1 MCARAGGSTSAQ
13 RVAAEVWVTWDDDR
27 TPLTQSGC
35 ACSFWPFD
43 PHVAVFVSVVRTG
56 VRPSCG
62 VGSFVVVVQVVDRVF
77 WATDEL
83 VCGRAR
89 SCNQSVLA
97 LEYGVLCFV
106 SQLLC
111 FVSQLCAAGS
121 MLHA

>member
-1 MCARAGGSTSAQ
+1 MCVCVCVHDSGAFLCLTYVCAPALVDRLARRGLPQKFGLP
-13 RVAAEVWVTWDDDR
+13 WDDDR

-43 PHVAVFVSVVRTG
+43 PNVAVFVSVVRTG
-56 VRPSCG
+56 VHPSCG

-89 SCNQSVLA
+89 V
-97 LEYGVLCFV
+97 
-106 SQLLC
+106 
-111 FVSQLCAAGS
+111 
-121 MLHA
+121 M